1 MTLEQESHDDAI
13 SVWSFCLRVTL
24 KDHVFG
30 NPKEK
35 SNTYQSFFSHSYRIS
50 PEFYVYKQKSV
61 YKGPKRGLPDFVG
74 RVEVMGWG
82 NGTSNEIWF

>member
-35 SNTYQSFFSHSYRIS
+35 SNTYQSFFHILIGSHRNFMYTNKNRYIKVRNADSQTS
-50 PEFYVYKQKSV
+50 L
-61 YKGPKRGLPDFVG
+61 G
-74 RVEVMGWG
+74 GWR
-82 NGTSNEIWF
+82 